1 MKAINKYI
9 VLLVIAAMSF
19 SITSCNYLD
28 KEPENTIPTEQ
39 VDYSDLDNMYQPV
52 SGMYAK
58 LRTSGM
64 HWVII
69 ELTLIREQG
78 VFSGQYNGSDYDKV
92 NNYSYNDSFWGINEI
107 WMQYYNMIKC
117 ANSAIASLHNYAKY
131 CTTDELAQKNRAY
144 QGEVRILRAYAYWR
158 LVEAFG
164 PCTILLD
171 NNQTDMHRSTAESVL
186 NYALKD
192 LQYAIENCRYVR
204 PNESPDG
211 HLGAATAYTAMALAA
226 KINCFLGNFTE
237 VKALTDKII
246 ISGKFELYK
255 DYYQLWKIPGKLC
268 DESLL
273 ECQCTDFGNGSGELI
288 DTDQWFNCQGPN
300 TVGSLCADGSAWANG
315 WGDIGITTEFRE
327 WAAARGETVRATTS
341 FLLAGEYT
349 PDGDYIGPQTNPVNT
364 DCWNGKVYTPTTQLT
379 DGRTKYGTNNNVRIL
394 RYADVLLMNAE
405 AKVMLGENGDE
416 PFNLVR
422 ERAQMPPITGVTL
435 QDIKDER
442 RMEFVCEW
450 GDNYT
455 DLRRW
460 GDCEAVLGELG
471 WTEEAEYFPVP
482 FSQYTASYGDYLLL
496 EPVEEDVDLVD

>member
-186 NYALKD
+186 NYAL
-192 LQYAIENCRYVR
+192 N
-204 PNESPDG
+204 
-211 HLGAATAYTAMALAA
+211 
-226 KINCFLGNFTE
+226 
-237 VKALTDKII
+237 
-246 ISGKFELYK
+246 
-255 DYYQLWKIPGKLC
+255 
-268 DESLL
+268 
-273 ECQCTDFGNGSGELI
+273 
-288 DTDQWFNCQGPN
+288 
-300 TVGSLCADGSAWANG
+300 
-315 WGDIGITTEFRE
+315 
-327 WAAARGETVRATTS
+327 
-341 FLLAGEYT
+341 
-349 PDGDYIGPQTNPVNT
+349 
-364 DCWNGKVYTPTTQLT
+364 
-379 DGRTKYGTNNNVRIL
+379 
-394 RYADVLLMNAE
+394 
-405 AKVMLGENGDE
+405 ML
-416 PFNLVR
+416 
-422 ERAQMPPITGVTL
+422 
-435 QDIKDER
+435 
-442 RMEFVCEW
+442 
-450 GDNYT
+450 
-455 DLRRW
+455 
-460 GDCEAVLGELG
+460 
-471 WTEEAEYFPVP
+471 
-482 FSQYTASYGDYLLL
+482 
-496 EPVEEDVDLVD
+496 